1 MWENDEARNSKAGT
15 TSLFGIRALSL
26 FRHSSFVIRYLVMA
40 YLDQFLSVIVKHGG
54 SDLHIGVGQPPKMRM
69 HGDIMPIR
77 ADPVTH
83 EEATRMMSEI
93 SGPHNWEI
101 FEQRGDL
108 DFAYEMD
115 EASRFRSNYFK
126 QSNGYGA
133 VFRLI
138 PTKIATLEQLGIPLV
153 VREFANFRGG
163 LVLVTGPTGSG
174 KTTTQAALIDYINQ
188 NFSKHVVTIEE
199 PIEFVHNNKRSTI
212 TQREVPGNS
221 TSFAAA
227 LKAALRED
235 TDIVLVGEM
244 RDLETIS
251 LALTAAETGL
261 LVFGTLH
268 TNNARKTVDRMVDV
282 FPADRQPQARAMLAN
297 SLRGVVAQ
305 LLLKRADRPGR
316 IAVNEILISN
326 AAVAAIIREGATQKL
341 QDVIVSGRAQGMQ
354 FMDDTIWALLEKGIV
369 SPHEA
374 FMKAIDKGR
383 FKPFLSAEEEALA
396 NAAGAAPEDEKR
408 ARGDFVKPTGAR
420 AANRAVR

>member
-1 MWENDEARNSKAGT
+1 
-15 TSLFGIRALSL
+15 
-26 FRHSSFVIRYLVMA
+26 MA
-40 YLDQFLSVIVKHGG
+40 ELDRFLSVIVKHGG
-54 SDLHIGVGQPPKMRM
+54 SDLHIGEGQPPKMRV
-69 HGDIMPIR
+69 HGDIIPIR
-77 ADPVTH
+77 DEPISR
-83 EEATRMMSEI
+83 EEATRMLSEVC
-93 SGPHNWEI
+93 GPRNWET

-133 VFRLI
+133 TFRLI
-138 PTKIATLEQLGIPLV
+138 PTKIATLEELGIPLV
-153 VREFANFRGG
+153 VKELVNVRGG
-163 LVLVTGPTGSG
+163 LVLITGPTGSG
-174 KTTTQAALIDYINQ
+174 KTTTQAALVDYINQ
-188 NFSKHVVTIEE
+188 NFAKHVVTIEE
-199 PIEFVHNNKRSTI
+199 PIEFVHNNKESTI
-212 TQREVPGNS
+212 TQREVPGDS
-221 TSFAAA
+221 SSFAAG

-244 RDLETIS
+244 RDLETVS

-282 FPADRQPQARAMLAN
+282 FPADRQPQARTMLAN

-316 IAVNEILISN
+316 IAVNEILIAN

-341 QDVIVSGRAQGMQ
+341 QDVIISGKAQGMQ
-354 FMDDTIWALLEKGIV
+354 FMDDAIWALLEKRIV

-374 FMKAIDKGR
+374 FMKAIDKNR

-396 NAAGAAPEDEKR
+396 NAAGAAPDDEKR
-408 ARGDFVKPTGAR
+408 APGDFVKPVPAR
-420 AANRAVR
+420 ARTGTR

>member
-1 MWENDEARNSKAGT
+1 
-15 TSLFGIRALSL
+15 
-26 FRHSSFVIRYLVMA
+26 MA
-40 YLDQFLSVIVKHGG
+40 ELDRFLSVIVKHGG
-54 SDLHIGVGQPPKMRM
+54 SDLHIGEGQPPKMRV
-69 HGDIMPIR
+69 HGDILPIR
-77 ADPVTH
+77 DEPISH
-83 EEATRMMSEI
+83 EEATRMLSEVC
-93 SGPHNWEI
+93 GPRNWEA

-133 VFRLI
+133 TFRLI
-138 PTKIATLEQLGIPLV
+138 PTKIATLEELGIPLV
-153 VREFANFRGG
+153 VKELVNVRGG
-163 LVLVTGPTGSG
+163 LVLITGPTGSG
-174 KTTTQAALIDYINQ
+174 KTTTQAALIDHINQ
-188 NFSKHVVTIEE
+188 NFSKHIVTIEE
-199 PIEFVHNNKRSTI
+199 PIEFVHNNNKSTI
-212 TQREVPGNS
+212 TQREVPGDS
-221 TSFAAA
+221 SSFAEG

-244 RDLETIS
+244 RDLETVS

-282 FPADRQPQARAMLAN
+282 FPADRQPQARVMLAN

-305 LLLKRADRPGR
+305 LLLKRSDRPGR
-316 IAVNEILISN
+316 IAVNEILIAN

-341 QDVIVSGRAQGMQ
+341 QDVIISGKAQGMQ
-354 FMDDTIWALLEKGIV
+354 FMDDAIWALLEKRIV

-374 FMKAIDKGR
+374 FMKAIDKNR

-396 NAAGAAPEDEKR
+396 NAAGAAPDDEKR
-408 ARGDFVKPTGAR
+408 APGDFVKPVPAR
-420 AANRAVR
+420 ARTGTR

>member
-1 MWENDEARNSKAGT
+1 
-15 TSLFGIRALSL
+15 
-26 FRHSSFVIRYLVMA
+26 MA
-40 YLDQFLSVIVKHGG
+40 ELDRFLSVIVKHGG
-54 SDLHIGVGQPPKMRM
+54 SDLHIGEGQPPKMRV

-77 ADPVTH
+77 DEPISR
-83 EEATRMMSEI
+83 EEATRMLSEVC
-93 SGPHNWEI
+93 GPRNWEI

-126 QSNGYGA
+126 QSDGYGA
-133 VFRLI
+133 AFRLI
-138 PTKIATLEQLGIPLV
+138 PTKIATLEELGIPLV
-153 VREFANFRGG
+153 VKEFANVRGG
-163 LVLVTGPTGSG
+163 LVLITGPTGSG
-174 KTTTQAALIDYINQ
+174 KTTTQAALIDHINQ
-188 NFSKHVVTIEE
+188 NFAKHVVTIEE
-199 PIEFVHNNKRSTI
+199 PIEFVHDNKQSTI
-212 TQREVPGNS
+212 TQREVPANS
-221 TSFAAA
+221 SSFAAG

-235 TDIVLVGEM
+235 ADIVLVGEM
-244 RDLETIS
+244 RDLETVS

-282 FPADRQPQARAMLAN
+282 FPADRQSQARAMLAN

-316 IAVNEILISN
+316 IAVNEILIAN

-354 FMDDTIWALLEKGIV
+354 FMDDAIWALFEKGIV

-383 FKPFLSAEEEALA
+383 FKPLLSPKDAVLA
-396 NAAGAAPEDEKR
+396 DAAGSVREDEKQR
-408 ARGDFVKPTGAR
+408 LPGDFVKPVAAHAR
-420 AANRAVR
+420 AGTR